1 MVIQTRLLGSAQRR
15 WERIPDRRALVVRMG
30 KFLVVGGLGALVNT
44 GILIIFYDVLH
55 VALVVASALAT
66 ELAIGH
72 NFLWNDYWTFGRRG
86 LSLSR
91 FVRFNVVSLGGQCV
105 TVVTL
110 WMLVGHARLHH
121 VVANLIGIGLAVI
134 WNFAVNLRWTWGPKG

>member
-1 MVIQTRLLGSAQRR
+1 MVIRTRLLDSAQRR
-15 WERIPDRRALVVRMG
+15 WEGITHHRTLLVRMG
-30 KFLVVGGLGALVNT
+30 KFLVVGGLGTLVNT
-44 GILIIFYDVLH
+44 GILIIFYHLLH
-55 VALVVASALAT
+55 LALVVASALAT

-72 NFLWNDYWTFGRRG
+72 NFLWNDHWTFGRRG
-86 LSLSR
+86 MSLHR

-110 WMLVGHARLHH
+110 WMLVGYARLHF

-134 WNFAVNLRWTWGPKG
+134 WNFAVNMHWTWGPKG